1 VTISRVL
8 VAAALVGMV
17 LLSGCI
23 LEKEAGSIPESPVPT
38 MTSAPASVLITVT
51 PTPAGGPAAGPVVF
65 ASGGVY
71 RSGDELL
78 ITGTTIL
85 SPGNPLLIE
94 IASIAFG
101 PSNKTDP
108 ANFSG
113 VTAVIEVMNETH
125 KGQNS
130 WQYLLN
136 TSGFVPGE
144 YSIGITGL
152 KVQGFRKTA
161 TFTLIP

>member
-1 VTISRVL
+1 
-8 VAAALVGMV
+8 MV

-23 LEKEAGSIPESPVPT
+23 LEKEAGSIPKSPVPA
-38 MTSAPASVLITVT
+38 MTSAPASVLITAT
-51 PTPAGGPAAGPVVF
+51 PTPTGSPASGPVPFVP
-65 ASGGVY
+65 GGVY

-94 IASIAFG
+94 IASVAFG
-101 PSNKTDP
+101 PTNKTDQ
-108 ANFSG
+108 AYFSG
-113 VTAVIEVMNETH
+113 VSAVIEVMNETH

-130 WQYLLN
+130 WHYLLN
-136 TSGFVPGE
+136 TSGFVPGD
-144 YSIGITGL
+144 YSLEISGL